1 MLQKVS
7 ELPRAKNRRGRE
19 ARQHRLAKIPTRS
32 PIKNKRGSRERVR
45 MDDRPTFEFLYGI
58 CFSPF
63 SPFSANAAMTSPN
76 ALRLRLM
83 FWVSFRR
90 SLSPAA
96 PLEFSRSLPARST
109 RLRLPSHRSPVCSLH
124 PEMRRVK
131 TECDRDERSF
141 ISVAATV
148 RREFA
153 SRKSAV
159 TSRGVRRGITLTSVT
174 RVVALV
180 AVFSCLIS
188 CFFLSNSPF
197 PSRSLIVS
205 LYCVILR
212 SVTSN
217 RGNETENGGHLQFPR
232 TVPPCCTSSL
242 CSSVRLQP

>member
-1 MLQKVS
+1 
-7 ELPRAKNRRGRE
+7 
-19 ARQHRLAKIPTRS
+19 
-32 PIKNKRGSRERVR
+32 

-63 SPFSANAAMTSPN
+63 SPFSPSAAMTSPR

-90 SLSPAA
+90 SLCPAA
-96 PLEFSRSLPARST
+96 PLEFKRSLPARST

-124 PEMRRVK
+124 PEIRRVK
-131 TECDRDERSF
+131 TECDREERSF

-153 SRKSAV
+153 SRKSAE

-174 RVVALV
+174 RVLAFV

-205 LYCVILR
+205 LYCNFPVSDHR
-212 SVTSN
+212 T
-217 RGNETENGGHLQFPR
+217 GQEETANGEDSQFPGI
-232 TVPPCCTSSL
+232 VPPYCTPSL
-242 CSSVRLQP
+242 CSSIRLQL